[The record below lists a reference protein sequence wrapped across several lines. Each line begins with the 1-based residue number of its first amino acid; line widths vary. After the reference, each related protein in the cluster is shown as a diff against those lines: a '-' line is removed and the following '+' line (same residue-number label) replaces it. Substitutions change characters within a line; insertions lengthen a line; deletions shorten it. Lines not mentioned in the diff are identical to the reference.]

1 MPTPSKPHTFL
12 TDLYLGRF
20 DQALFDSFPVPSA
33 TPETARLIAALSEL
47 GKSWPAAALEKEGR
61 LPDQLRQELRELG
74 LFGLCIPK
82 SYGGLGLSLAQ
93 YLLVLQA
100 LAGHDLALAII
111 PTAHLSIGVMGLLL
125 YGSEEQKQRY
135 LPRAASG
142 EMLFAYALTEPEIGS
157 DAQHITTS
165 ASLSED
171 GVAYILNGRKS
182 YITNGGYA
190 GGLTVFAQMDPE
202 RPGFLGAF
210 LVETA
215 TPGVRI
221 GRELAKMGLTISSTT
236 SITFEQVRI
245 PRANLL
251 GGPGDGFK
259 IAMTILNYGRLGLGA
274 ASTGV
279 MAQALI
285 DMRDRAAR
293 RIQFGRPIGDFEL
306 IRAKLVQARVHGA
319 VAEAMTFF
327 TAHLLEHD
335 PTSNLAIESSHA
347 KLFGTSR
354 AWATLNEAM
363 QTAGGAG
370 YLATLPYEKRL
381 RDFRV
386 TTIFE
391 GTSEIHSIYPA
402 LQLFRTVGTASK
414 GSAGLARLALRL
426 VRGCDLPPLGREP
439 GLHRAVAHIR
449 RATRRINLLLAW
461 GMMRH
466 GHKLPERELYL
477 ARITGLS
484 FHLYGVLCLL
494 AMIKSRQ
501 RTGQGQERE
510 LRVLE
515 YFLAEAEEN
524 LRSQGRLSLSKRE
537 RLLAGVFED
546 LAGAEVKPTEG

>member
-1 MPTPSKPHTFL
+1 MPTPPKPRAFL
-12 TDLYLGRF
+12 ADLYLGRC
-20 DQALFDSFPVPSA
+20 DQALFDSFPAPAA
-33 TPETARLIAALSEL
+33 TAETARLISAVAEL
-47 GKSWPAAALEKEGR
+47 CKTWPAAELEKAGR
-61 LPDQLRQELRELG
+61 LPDQLRREMRELG
-74 LFGLCIPK
+74 LFGLNIPRE
-82 SYGGLGLSLAQ
+82 YGGLGLPLAQ

-111 PTAHLSIGVMGLLL
+111 PTAHLSIGVEGILL

-142 EMLFAYALTEPEIGS
+142 EILFAFALTEPEIGS
-157 DAQHITTS
+157 DAQHITTT
-165 ASLSED
+165 ATLSED
-171 GVAYILNGRKS
+171 GQAYILNGRKS

-190 GGLTVFAQMDPE
+190 GGLTVFARLAPE

-236 SITFEQVRI
+236 AITFDQVRI

-251 GGPGDGFK
+251 GAPGDGFK
-259 IAMTILNYGRLGLGA
+259 IAMSVLNYGRLGLGA
-274 ASTGV
+274 ASAGV
-279 MAQALI
+279 MARALA
-285 DMRDRAAR
+285 DMGSRAAK
-293 RIQFGRPIGDFEL
+293 RIQFGRPIGEFEL

-319 VAEAMTFF
+319 VAEALTFF

-335 PTSNLAIESSHA
+335 PTGNLAIESSHA

-391 GTSEIHSIYPA
+391 GTSEIHAIYPP
-402 LQLFRTVGTASK
+402 LQLVRQFAATGRGP
-414 GSAGLARLALRL
+414 AGLARLALRL
-426 VRGCDLPPLGREP
+426 LRGCDLPELGREP
-439 GLHRAVAHIR
+439 VVRRAKAQIR
-449 RATRRINLLLAW
+449 RAARRINLLLAW
-461 GMMRH
+461 GLLRH
-466 GHKLPERELYL
+466 GRQLPERELYL
-477 ARITGLS
+477 ARITNLS
-484 FHLYGVLCLL
+484 LHLYGVFCLL
-494 AMIKSRQ
+494 AMLNAR
-501 RTGQGQERE
+501 RRAGQGQEKE

-524 LRSQGRLSLSKRE
+524 LRSQSHLRLSKRE
-537 RLLAGVFED
+537 RLLAGVFAD
-546 LAGAEVKPTEG
+546 LPGDEVKTAEE